1 MKRVC
6 QICYNNICEEGSV
19 FCEKIL
25 VLFLVVLL
33 VLPGCGKQSAR
44 QPVAQ
49 EQQTTVK
56 ITEFSVGYSSR
67 IVNSD
72 EPLPLAGYGNV
83 ETRYMKE
90 INGDIKMFVIAISD
104 GEGNDILWI
113 NTDLIQVSAVNG
125 EIMQNMIY
133 AATGVPIERIYISGN
148 HSHSAP
154 KFSGNSTNER
164 VVYDGANMVL
174 KVK

>member
-19 FCEKIL
+19 FYEKIL
-25 VLFLVVLL
+25 VLLLAVLF
-33 VLPGCGKQSAR
+33 VLPGCGKQTTEPAAQQQSAM
-44 QPVAQ
+44 
-49 EQQTTVK
+49 E

-67 IVNSD
+67 IVNPD
-72 EPLPLAGYGNV
+72 EPLPLSGYGNV

-90 INGDIKMFVIAISD
+90 INGDIKVFVIAISD

-154 KFSGNSTNER
+154 NFSGNSTNER